1 MSAEAAASTAGSRV
15 RRPLAVLAAVLAA
28 VVLAVV
34 AGWALGRLTAPA
46 PAFPPAFPAG
56 GSAEAGFARDMQVHH
71 LQAVEMST
79 LVRDRTD
86 DPDIRRLAYDI
97 ARSQQQQAG
106 QMFGWLSVWGLPQA
120 PTAPAMAWMSDGGG
134 LATQD
139 GGHAAHG
146 SGADASTPTTE
157 TLMPGM
163 ATPAELAALEASTG
177 AAAERLYLELMIRHH
192 QAGVVMARAIVDRSD
207 NVAVTSL
214 ARSIVTAQQSE
225 IDYMF
230 QLLTAR

>member
-1 MSAEAAASTAGSRV
+1 VSAEAAAATAGNRF
-15 RRPLAVLAAVLAA
+15 RRLLAVLAA
-28 VVLAVV
+28 VVLAVL

-46 PAFPPAFPAG
+46 ASIPP
-56 GSAEAGFARDMQVHH
+56 GSTAEAGFARDMQVHH

-79 LVRDRTD
+79 LIRDRTD
-86 DPDIRRLAYDI
+86 DPEIRRLAYDI

-120 PTAPAMAWMSDGGG
+120 STAPAMAWMADGGG
-134 LATQD
+134 LSPQA
-139 GGHAAHG
+139 GGHAAH
-146 SGADASTPTTE
+146 ASTPTTE

-163 ATPAELAALEASTG
+163 AAPGELAALEAATG

-192 QAGVVMARAIVDRSD
+192 QAGVTMARAVLDRSD

-214 ARSIVTAQQSE
+214 ARSVVTAQQSE
-225 IDYMF
+225 VDYMF
-230 QLLTAR
+230 GLLTAR

>member
-1 MSAEAAASTAGSRV
+1 MRRRLAILAAVA
-15 RRPLAVLAAVLAA
+15 LAVL
-28 VVLAVV
+28 

-46 PAFPPAFPAG
+46 PSFPV
-56 GSAEAGFARDMQVHH
+56 GSAAEVGFARDMQVHH

-79 LVRDRTD
+79 LIRDRTD
-86 DPDIRRLAYDI
+86 NPNIRLLAYDI

-106 QMFGWLSVWGLPQA
+106 QMFGWLSVWGVPQA
-120 PTAPAMAWMSDGGG
+120 STTPAMAWMTDGGTLSAQG
-134 LATQD
+134 

-146 SGADASTPTTE
+146 SGADASAPKTE

-163 ATPAELAALEASTG
+163 ATPEELAALEASSG

-192 QAGVVMARAIVDRSD
+192 QAGVTMAQAIVDRSD

-214 ARSIVTAQQSE
+214 ARSVITAQQSE
-225 IDYMF
+225 VDYMF
-230 QLLTAR
+230 QLFTAR

>member
-1 MSAEAAASTAGSRV
+1 MSAEAAAAGTAGSRV
-15 RRPLAVLAAVLAA
+15 RRPLAVLAAV
-28 VVLAVV
+28 VLAIL
-34 AGWALGRLTAPA
+34 AGWALGRLSAPA
-46 PAFPPAFPAG
+46 SAFPPG
-56 GSAEAGFARDMQVHH
+56 GTVEAGFARDMQVHH
-71 LQAVEMST
+71 LQAVEMSM

-120 PTAPAMAWMSDGGG
+120 STAPAMAWMTDGGG
-134 LATQD
+134 PSAHD

-192 QAGVVMARAIVDRSD
+192 QAGVAMARAVLDRSD

-214 ARSIVTAQQSE
+214 ARSVVTAQQSE

-230 QLLTAR
+230 ELLTAR

>member
-1 MSAEAAASTAGSRV
+1 MSM
-15 RRPLAVLAAVLAA
+15 LI
-28 VVLAVV
+28 
-34 AGWALGRLTAPA
+34 
-46 PAFPPAFPAG
+46 
-56 GSAEAGFARDMQVHH
+56 
-71 LQAVEMST
+71 
-79 LVRDRTD
+79 RDRTD

-120 PTAPAMAWMSDGGG
+120 STAPAMAWM
-134 LATQD
+134 TD

-192 QAGVVMARAIVDRSD
+192 QAGVAMARAVLDRTE

-214 ARSIVTAQQSE
+214 ARSVVTAQQSE
-225 IDYMF
+225 ADYMF
-230 QLLTAR
+230 ELLTAR

>member
-1 MSAEAAASTAGSRV
+1 VSSEAAAATAGNRL
-15 RRPLAVLAAVLAA
+15 RRLLAALAA
-28 VVLAVV
+28 VVLAVL
-34 AGWALGRLTAPA
+34 AGWALGRLGAPA
-46 PAFPPAFPAG
+46 ASIPP
-56 GSAEAGFARDMQVHH
+56 GSTAEAGFARDMQVHH
-71 LQAVEMST
+71 LQAVEMSM
-79 LVRDRTD
+79 LIRDRTD
-86 DPDIRRLAYDI
+86 DPEIRRLAYDI

-120 PTAPAMAWMSDGGG
+120 STVPAMAWMTDG
-134 LATQD
+134 

-146 SGADASTPTTE
+146 GADASTPTAE

-163 ATPAELAALEASTG
+163 AAPGELAALEAATG

-192 QAGVVMARAIVDRSD
+192 QGGVTMARAVLDRSG

-214 ARSIVTAQQSE
+214 ARSVVTAQQSE

-230 QLLTAR
+230 GLLTAR

>member
-1 MSAEAAASTAGSRV
+1 MNAEAAGSRAGSRV
-15 RRPLAVLAAVLAA
+15 RRPLAVLAAV
-28 VVLAVV
+28 VLTVL

-46 PAFPPAFPAG
+46 PAFPPAFPSG
-56 GSAEAGFARDMQVHH
+56 GTAEAGFARDMQVHH

-97 ARSQQQQAG
+97 ARSQQQAG

-120 PTAPAMAWMSDGGG
+120 STAPAMAWMTDGGG
-134 LATQD
+134 LSADD

-146 SGADASTPTTE
+146 SGADASTPKTE

-192 QAGVVMARAIVDRSD
+192 QAGVAMARAVVDRSD

-214 ARSIVTAQQSE
+214 ARSVVTAQQSE
-225 IDYMF
+225 ADSMF

>member
-1 MSAEAAASTAGSRV
+1 VSTAAAGGTAAN
-15 RRPLAVLAAVLAA
+15 RRRLLAILAA
-28 VVLAVV
+28 VVLAAV
-34 AGWALGRLTAPA
+34 AGWALGRLSAPA
-46 PAFPPAFPAG
+46 PAFPPG
-56 GSAEAGFARDMQVHH
+56 GTAEAGFARDMQVHH

-86 DPDIRRLAYDI
+86 DPEIRRLAYDI

-120 PTAPAMAWMSDGGG
+120 STAPAMAWMTDGGG
-134 LATQD
+134 LSADD

-146 SGADASTPTTE
+146 SGADASTPKTE

-192 QAGVVMARAIVDRSD
+192 QGGVVMARAVLDRSD

-214 ARSIVTAQQSE
+214 ARSVVIAQQSE
-225 IDYMF
+225 VDYMF
-230 QLLTAR
+230 RLLTAR

>member
-1 MSAEAAASTAGSRV
+1 VSTAAAGGTAAN
-15 RRPLAVLAAVLAA
+15 RRRLLAILAA
-28 VVLAVV
+28 VVLAAV
-34 AGWALGRLTAPA
+34 AGWALGRLSAPA
-46 PAFPPAFPAG
+46 PAFPPG
-56 GSAEAGFARDMQVHH
+56 GTAEAGFARDMQVHH

-86 DPDIRRLAYDI
+86 DPEIRRLAYDI

-120 PTAPAMAWMSDGGG
+120 STAPAMAWMTDGG
-134 LATQD
+134 LSAHD
-139 GGHAAHG
+139 G
-146 SGADASTPTTE
+146 GADASTPKTE

-163 ATPAELAALEASTG
+163 AAPAELAALEASTG

-192 QAGVVMARAIVDRSD
+192 QAGVVMARAVLDRSD

-214 ARSIVTAQQSE
+214 ARSVVIAQQSE
-225 IDYMF
+225 VDYMF
-230 QLLTAR
+230 RLLTAR